1 MLLPCIRP
9 DLPMLWHLWEQ
20 PLPCSMEFFLKRYTE
35 EVLLAYDSDE
45 AGVKAILRALPI
57 LRSAGLRIRVI
68 HMDPYKDPDE
78 FIKNLG
84 VDAFKERIEQA
95 ENSFMFEVSV
105 LEKSYDLGIRME
117 KPVSLMRWQKRC

>member
-1 MLLPCIRP
+1 M
-9 DLPMLWHLWEQ
+9 
-20 PLPCSMEFFLKRYTE
+20 KRYTE

-105 LEKSYDLGIRME
+105 LEKSYDLGDPDGKTRFFNAVAKKMLAFRSGAGKE
-117 KPVSLMRWQKRC
+117 